1 MHKELLPFYSLCC
14 CWYINR
20 TSNFRGQVIAWLST
34 QVVWIGL
41 TYLAKVN
48 QLYIGYPCS
57 CSQLAS
63 PKAVGQYIVLGCSV
77 SQTFSSILKVIAIS
91 STILSLDSVNVGEVD
106 FYGCNFLG
114 ACTFSSPLSFEAIC
128 FHFYL
133 DFSCKHSPIQVHLQR
148 QLPSISAF
156 SLSRVTTIN
165 SLNQAIVGK

>member
-1 MHKELLPFYSLCC
+1 MHKELLPFCSLCC
-14 CWYINR
+14 WWHINS
-20 TSNFRGQVIAWLST
+20 TVNFRGQVIAWLSIL
-34 QVVWIGL
+34 VVWICL

-48 QLYIGYPCS
+48 QCYMGYPCS

-63 PKAVGQYIVLGCSV
+63 PKAVGQYIVIGCSV

-148 QLPSISAF
+148 RLSSISAF
-156 SLSRVTTIN
+156 SLSNVKANN
-165 SLNQAIVGK
+165 SLHQAIVGK